1 MTMAVPVEGFSIRD
15 PVPSASTIPSIYD
28 TYLCKELS
36 SRSPLPE
43 KEPEENYETCLRTLQ
58 SSAGY
63 FLKQDRI
70 RAVERLQFETAR
82 VYMQEKQWGNALRVM
97 RPLWQTLSWR
107 QAGWWNLVEEVDWA
121 LRECARMVGD
131 SDTLIAV
138 EWELLSKC
146 RWQFHLKLRPM
157 LCLDCR

>member
-1 MTMAVPVEGFSIRD
+1 MTARFEDLSISESL
-15 PVPSASTIPSIYD
+15 PSTSTIPSIYD
-28 TYLCKELS
+28 TYLCMELS

-43 KEPEENYETCLRTLQ
+43 IESEDSYETRLRTLQ

-82 VYMQEKQWGNALRVM
+82 VFMQEKQWGNALRVM

-107 QAGWWNLVEEVDWA
+107 QAGWWHLVEEVDWA

-131 SDTLIAV
+131 VDTLIAV

-146 RWQFHLKLRPM
+146 RWHSG
-157 LCLDCR
+157 

>member
-1 MTMAVPVEGFSIRD
+1 MAVPVEGFSTRD
-15 PVPSASTIPSIYD
+15 SVPSASTIPSIYD

-43 KEPEENYETCLRTLQ
+43 EVPEDSYETCLRTLQ

-107 QAGWWNLVEEVDWA
+107 QAGWWHLVEEVDWA

-146 RWQFHLKLRPM
+146 RWQFHLEFRPM
-157 LCLDCR
+157 LCLDFR

>member
-1 MTMAVPVEGFSIRD
+1 MAAPVQSFVTRNSS
-15 PVPSASTIPSIYD
+15 PSASTVPSIYD

-36 SRSPLPE
+36 AKSPGLE
-43 KEPEENYETCLRTLQ
+43 TELDGSYETCLRTLQ

-107 QAGWWNLVEEVDWA
+107 QAGWWHLVGEVNWA

-146 RWQFHLKLRPM
+146 RWHP
-157 LCLDCR
+157 C

>member
-1 MTMAVPVEGFSIRD
+1 MAAPGKGFSITD
-15 PVPSASTIPSIYD
+15 SLTSASTIPSIYD
-28 TYLCKELS
+28 SYLCKELS

-43 KEPEENYETCLRTLQ
+43 IESEGSYETCLRTLQ

-82 VYMQEKQWGNALRVM
+82 VYMQEEQWSNALRVL

-107 QAGWWNLVEEVDWA
+107 QAGWWHLVEEVDWA

-131 SDTLIAV
+131 SGTLISV

-146 RWQFHLKLRPM
+146 RYGVLIKNAAKCFV
-157 LCLDCR
+157 

>member
-1 MTMAVPVEGFSIRD
+1 MAAPVEGFSTRD
-15 PVPSASTIPSIYD
+15 SLRSASTIPSIYN

-43 KEPEENYETCLRTLQ
+43 EESEDNYETRLRTLQ

-82 VYMQEKQWGNALRVM
+82 VYMREKQWGNAMRVM

-107 QAGWWNLVEEVDWA
+107 QAGWWHLVEEVDWA

-138 EWELLSKC
+138 EWELLSNC
-146 RWQFHLKLRPM
+146 RWHSG
-157 LCLDCR
+157 